1 MSSVKPTVLA
11 ICAHPDDAE
20 FRCAGTLYLLGKKGW
35 DVHIATLSQG
45 DCGSAVLQ
53 PNEIAAIRRQEAI
66 NAAARI
72 GATYHCMGGQD
83 LKIFDDDVM
92 RAATI
97 AVVRQVRP
105 DVIITHFPV
114 DYMPDHDVASAVA
127 KCAAFTASIKNYVSG
142 PCASLPPVDA
152 PISLY
157 YFGPLG
163 GVDWFGKPVRS
174 EFYVDISS
182 IIEDKAE
189 ALGCHTSQREWL
201 RVQHGMDQYIEE
213 MRGMD
218 KDAGAVVGV
227 AYAEGL
233 TMHRGHGY
241 PQTPLVEDALGD
253 LIKRP

>member
-20 FRCAGTLYLLGKKGW
+20 FRCAGTLLLLAKAGW
-35 DVHIATLSQG
+35 DVHIATLTPG

-53 PNEIAAIRRQEAI
+53 PNEIAAIRRQEAV

-72 GATYHCMGGQD
+72 GGTYHCLGGQD
-83 LKIFDDDVM
+83 LKVFDDDVM

-97 AVVRQVRP
+97 AVVREVRP
-105 DVIITHFPV
+105 EVIITHFPV
-114 DYMPDHDVASAVA
+114 DYMPDHDTASAVA
-127 KCAAFTASIKNYVSG
+127 RCAAFTASIKNYVTG
-142 PCASLPPVDA
+142 PAASLPPVDG
-152 PISLY
+152 PIALY

-163 GVDWFGKPVRS
+163 NVDWFGNTVKS
-174 EFYVDISS
+174 EFYVDITSV
-182 IIEDKAE
+182 IEDKAE
-189 ALGCHTSQREWL
+189 ALGCHNSQREWL

-213 MRGMD
+213 MRRMD
-218 KDAGAVVGV
+218 KEAGEVAGV
-227 AYAEGL
+227 TYAEGF

-241 PQTPLVEDALGD
+241 PQEPLIENALGG